1 MNTVKL
7 KFPAR
12 LRGPRRCWLL
22 LELMFACALASEPAR
37 AQLLPEGLAERVPF
51 FAAALTPLLSQ
62 PRPFTARAEWTFFA
76 DSPEDRV
83 SVPMTL
89 AMNGGQMR
97 WDLNLADSPRES
109 FLPGALAAL
118 KGMKMERMSLYLLPG
133 RAVQVVF
140 PGAES
145 VVVIPLPKEQ
155 RVVEKAGEQ
164 AEQLAQTAVAREVID
179 GQPCVKYRL
188 TVPVTK
194 TTTEEAFVWR
204 ATALENFPLRLQI
217 RFGTESHVLQFKN
230 PSFAKIDAA
239 QFTPPAKF
247 KRFADVETLLQ
258 TTLLKGLGLG
268 VPGN

>member
-1 MNTVKL
+1 MNTAL
-7 KFPAR
+7 RKFPA
-12 LRGPRRCWLL
+12 LRRWSRHCWTALG
-22 LELMFACALASEPAR
+22 LASVLVAAPAR

-51 FAAALTPLLSQ
+51 FAAALTPLLSE
-62 PRPFTARAEWTFFA
+62 PRPFSARAEWIFFA
-76 DSPEDRV
+76 DSPEDRT
-83 SVPMTL
+83 SVPVTL
-89 AMNGGQMR
+89 TMNGGAMR
-97 WDLNLADSPRES
+97 WDLNLADSPREN
-109 FLPGALAAL
+109 FLPGALPAL
-118 KGMKMERMSLYLLPG
+118 KGMKLERISLYLQPG

-155 RVVEKAGEQ
+155 RVVGKAGEQ
-164 AEQLAQTAVAREVID
+164 AEQLTQTAVAREVID

-230 PSFAKIDAA
+230 PSFAKIEPA
-239 QFTPPAKF
+239 QLTPPAKF
-247 KRFADVETLLQ
+247 KRFADLEAMFQASLLR
-258 TTLLKGLGLG
+258 GLGLG
-268 VPGN
+268 LPEN